1 MTETL
6 TYYHVHFD
14 SYSLYDITIC
24 VELTELE
31 ELVCTNEDIE
41 EKARSILA
49 RDIQRSD
56 ACVTA
61 TTESNPRRFPLAFDP
76 VAEREKEQAR
86 EDARDKSWDLDR
98 FF

>member
-1 MTETL
+1 MTENL

-14 SYSLYDITIC
+14 GYSLYDITIC

-41 EKARSILA
+41 EKARSIMA
-49 RDIQRSD
+49 RDIQTSD
-56 ACVTA
+56 AWVTP
-61 TTESNPRRFPLAFDP
+61 TLKSNPRRFPLEFDAN
-76 VAEREKEQAR
+76 VERERQQAQ
-86 EDARDKSWDLDR
+86 EDARDKSWDLTR